1 MHVLAQKDGA
11 VQSESSRSSRVA
23 ISGIEDMLPLRA
35 PSPSAEC
42 MLFVDGQTRA
52 GVGTSERRFE

>member
-35 PSPSAEC
+35 HLQVLNIC
-42 MLFVDGQTRA
+42 FLWMT
-52 GVGTSERRFE
+52 GTQGRRNK